1 MKVSYTI
8 EQDTNSSYLVTF
20 PDIPEAVTVL
30 YSLYSKD
37 NVLIDCI
44 ETAFEMYADNNRQ
57 FLANYNLNN
66 SYDVIKIPRR
76 LKKAIKKHNLVAR
89 QNN

>member
-8 EQDTNSSYLVTF
+8 EKDTNSSYLVTF

-44 ETAFEMYADNNRQ
+44 ETAFEMYVDNNRQ

-66 SYDVIKIPRR
+66 SYDVVKIPRR
-76 LKKAIKKHNLVAR
+76 LKKAIKKHNLSSSAK
-89 QNN
+89 